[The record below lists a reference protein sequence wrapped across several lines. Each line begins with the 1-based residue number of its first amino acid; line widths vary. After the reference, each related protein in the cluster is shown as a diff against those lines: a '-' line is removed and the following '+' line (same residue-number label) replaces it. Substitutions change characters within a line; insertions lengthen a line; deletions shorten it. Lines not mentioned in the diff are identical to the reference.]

1 MKVSSPRVMVK
12 VEWGNH
18 QAIGKLGLMS
28 VGYGMHQ
35 AWIYST
41 MFDDGS
47 VFGIAPVGFGFFNEG
62 MSLAYIVSIIVY
74 SLLLLVCASMASRAA
89 NLMWRTSTLVTCA
102 IVTCIGT
109 LLLIP
114 PEAGPLSA
122 WIQAISGLLTGVGS
136 TMLLLAWGVAFSNR
150 EGTTIAINGALA
162 IMVGFA
168 IYSYVIHQLPYPVGA
183 TISAAI
189 PLAEAAMLYRL
200 KTTRPQDGPNGV
212 LSSALPINVS
222 GFVMRF
228 GLPVL
233 FLGFALGIMRQSS
246 VSSVLTGATASDLSF
261 MFVTAFFATLLLPT
275 VFLVMGDNAP
285 LHSFFRPLIPFI
297 AITALFIPVASGS
310 DSVWATG
317 ILLMGYMTF
326 EAMMWIFFG
335 QLSERFRLPAV
346 FVYGLGR
353 GLLGLGALAGSL
365 LPILSNG
372 VVAESSFGSG
382 IVILLLVVMMM
393 FAFSLLPDEK
403 EIRNLVRM
411 NPKMRAEVESAQRE
425 LDQEFSAAAAQR
437 LTEAQRDA
445 VIGIDGGDGEEEGLV
460 AGLLDDEEEAAV
472 RRRMAEAA
480 GAGFAAGSAA
490 AAVPGASAELQGGT
504 AAAGAPGA
512 SEAASSRPASSPSA
526 ARLAM
531 EQPRA
536 AQPEGDGEAKVGRFK
551 KKCEAVADTF
561 MLSRRETEVLFYLA
575 RGFKSTYIQEKLF
588 ISEGTAKTHIR
599 HIYRKV
605 DVHNQSDLM
614 KLVNSVEL

>member
-1 MKVSSPRVMVK
+1 MKVSSPRIMVK

-18 QAIGKLGLMS
+18 EAIGKLGLMS

-47 VFGIAPVGFGFFNEG
+47 VFGISPVGFGFFNEG
-62 MSLAYIVSIIVY
+62 MSLAYITSIIVY
-74 SLLLLVCASMASRAA
+74 SILLLVCASIAQKTASF
-89 NLMWRTSTLVTCA
+89 MWRTSTLVACA
-102 IVTCIGT
+102 AMTSIGT
-109 LLLIP
+109 LFLIP
-114 PEAGPLSA
+114 PEAGGISV
-122 WIQAISGLLTGVGS
+122 WVQAASGLLTGVGS

-168 IYSYVIHQLPYPVGA
+168 IYSYVIHQLPYPAGA
-183 TISAAI
+183 GISALI
-189 PLAEAAMLYRL
+189 PLLEAAMLYRL
-200 KTTRPQDGPNGV
+200 KTSRPQDGPNGV
-212 LSSALPINVS
+212 LDSVLPINVS
-222 GFVMRF
+222 GFVVRF

-246 VSSVLTGATASDLSF
+246 VSTVLTGATSSDLSF
-261 MFVTAFFATLLLPT
+261 MFVTAFFATLLLLT
-275 VFLVMGDNAP
+275 VFLALGDNAP
-285 LHSFFRPLIPFI
+285 LHNFFRPLIPFI
-297 AITALFIPVASGS
+297 AITALFIPVASET

-353 GLLGLGALAGSL
+353 GLLGLGTLVGSL

-372 VVAESSFGSG
+372 IVTESSFGPG
-382 IVILLLVVMMM
+382 IVISLLVVMMM

-403 EIRNLVRM
+403 EIRSLVRM
-411 NPKMRAEVESAQRE
+411 SPKMRAEVESVQRE
-425 LDQEFSAAAAQR
+425 IEQGWAGQATPLTAAQQDR
-437 LTEAQRDA
+437 
-445 VIGIDGGDGEEEGLV
+445 VIGIDGGDEEDGA
-460 AGLLDDEEEAAV
+460 AGLEASAAPMAALAETAALEAIGAAAAPAGTAEGFVAAGDAATAAPMPAVEEAAAM
-472 RRRMAEAA
+472 R
-480 GAGFAAGSAA
+480 G
-490 AAVPGASAELQGGT
+490 P
-504 AAAGAPGA
+504 
-512 SEAASSRPASSPSA
+512 RPQPSA

-531 EQPRA
+531 EQPRS
-536 AQPEGDGEAKVGRFK
+536 AQPEGEKEAKVGRFK
-551 KKCEAVADTF
+551 LKCEAVADTF

>member
-1 MKVSSPRVMVK
+1 MKVSSPRIMVK
-12 VEWGNH
+12 VEWGNRE
-18 QAIGKLGLMS
+18 AIGKLGLMS
-28 VGYGMHQ
+28 IGYGMHQ

-47 VFGIAPVGFGFFNEG
+47 VFGIVPVGFGFFNEG
-62 MSLAYIVSIIVY
+62 MSVAYITSIVVY
-74 SLLLLVCASMASRAA
+74 SLLLLVCAALAKKAA
-89 NLMWRTSTLVTCA
+89 DFMWRTSTLVACA
-102 IVTCIGT
+102 VITCIGT

-114 PEAGPLSA
+114 PEMGPMGA
-122 WIQAISGLLTGVGS
+122 WVQVASGLLTGVGS

-150 EGTTIAINGALA
+150 EGTTIAINGAIA

-168 IYSYVIHQLPYPVGA
+168 VYSYAIHQIPYPVGA
-183 TISAAI
+183 AISAAI
-189 PLAEAAMLYRL
+189 PLIEAVLLYRL

-212 LSSALPINVS
+212 MDSSLPINVS
-222 GFVMRF
+222 GFVVRF

-246 VSSVLTGATASDLSF
+246 VATVLTGATASDLSF
-261 MFVTAFFATLLLPT
+261 MFVTAFFATLLLLT
-275 VFLVMGDNAP
+275 VFLAMGGNAS

-297 AITALFIPVASGS
+297 AITALFIPVASEG
-310 DSVWATG
+310 DSVFATG
-317 ILLMGYMTF
+317 VLLMGYMTF

-353 GLLGLGALAGSL
+353 GLLGIGTLVGSL
-365 LPILSNG
+365 LPILSSG
-372 VVAESSFGSG
+372 IVAESFFGPG

-403 EIRNLVRM
+403 EIRSLVRM
-411 NPKMRAEVESAQRE
+411 NPKMRAEVESVQRE
-425 LDQEFSAAAAQR
+425 IEQGATTQVSAPLTTAQMDR
-437 LTEAQRDA
+437 E
-445 VIGIDGGDGEEEGLV
+445 IGIDSDEDDGPQLATGE
-460 AGLLDDEEEAAV
+460 
-472 RRRMAEAA
+472 R
-480 GAGFAAGSAA
+480 SAA
-490 AAVPGASAELQGGT
+490 DERPVTSD
-504 AAAGAPGA
+504 APGGGSDVA
-512 SEAASSRPASSPSA
+512 TARPKPAVAEEKRVQPAAPSA

-536 AQPEGDGEAKVGRFK
+536 AAQPEAEREAKAGRFK
-551 KKCEAVADTF
+551 LKCEAVADTF

>member
-1 MKVSSPRVMVK
+1 MKVSSPRIMVK
-12 VEWGNH
+12 VEWRNH
-18 QAIGKLGLMS
+18 EAIGKLGLMS

-47 VFGIAPVGFGFFNEG
+47 VFGISPVGFGFFNEG
-62 MSLAYIVSIIVY
+62 MSLAYITSIVVY
-74 SLLLLVCASMASRAA
+74 SLLLLVCASVAQRAA
-89 NLMWRTSTLVTCA
+89 DFMWRTSTLVGCALMTC
-102 IVTCIGT
+102 VGT
-109 LLLIP
+109 LFLIP
-114 PEAGPLSA
+114 PEMGAASVWVQVA
-122 WIQAISGLLTGVGS
+122 SGLLTGVGS

-150 EGTTIAINGALA
+150 ESTTIAINGALA

-168 IYSYVIHQLPYPVGA
+168 IYSYVIHQLSYPVGA
-183 TISAAI
+183 AISAAI
-189 PLAEAAMLYRL
+189 PLLEAAMLYQL
-200 KTTRPQDGPNGV
+200 KHTRPQDGPNGV
-212 LSSALPINVS
+212 LNSGLPINVS
-222 GFVMRF
+222 GFVVRF

-233 FLGFALGIMRQSS
+233 LLGFALGIMRQSS
-246 VSSVLTGATASDLSF
+246 VATVLTGATASDLSF
-261 MFVTAFFATLLLPT
+261 MFVTAFFATLLLLA
-275 VFLVMGDNAP
+275 VFLASGDNAP
-285 LHSFFRPLIPFI
+285 LHSVFRPLIPFI
-297 AITALFIPVASGS
+297 AITAMFIPVASQT

-353 GLLGLGALAGSL
+353 GLLGLGALVGSL
-365 LPILSNG
+365 LPILSSRF
-372 VVAESSFGSG
+372 VAESSFGPG

-403 EIRNLVRM
+403 EIRRLVRM
-411 NPKMRAEVESAQRE
+411 NPKMRAEVESVQRE
-425 LDQEFSAAAAQR
+425 IEQEATAQASASLTTAQLDRE
-437 LTEAQRDA
+437 
-445 VIGIDGGDGEEEGLV
+445 IGIDSDEDDGSQPASGEQPAADERPVAPDAPSGGSD
-460 AGLLDDEEEAAV
+460 
-472 RRRMAEAA
+472 
-480 GAGFAAGSAA
+480 AA
-490 AAVPGASAELQGGT
+490 ARPKV
-504 AAAGAPGA
+504 AAA
-512 SEAASSRPASSPSA
+512 EEKRVQAAAPSA

-536 AQPEGDGEAKVGRFK
+536 AAQPEAEREAKAGRFK
-551 KKCEAVADTF
+551 LKCEAVADTF

>member
-1 MKVSSPRVMVK
+1 MKVSSPRIMVK
-12 VEWGNH
+12 VEWRNH
-18 QAIGKLGLMS
+18 EAIGKLGLMS

-47 VFGIAPVGFGFFNEG
+47 VFGISPVGFGFFNEG
-62 MSLAYIVSIIVY
+62 MSLAYITSIIVY
-74 SLLLLVCASMASRAA
+74 SLLLLVCASIAQKAA
-89 NLMWRTSTLVTCA
+89 DFMWRTSTLVGCALMTC
-102 IVTCIGT
+102 VGT
-109 LLLIP
+109 LFLIP
-114 PEAGPLSA
+114 PEVGVASV
-122 WIQAISGLLTGVGS
+122 WIQVASGLLTGVGS

-168 IYSYVIHQLPYPVGA
+168 VYSYVIHQLPYPAGA
-183 TISAAI
+183 IISALI
-189 PLAEAAMLYRL
+189 PLLEAGMLYQL
-200 KTTRPQDGPNGV
+200 KSTRQQDGPNGV
-212 LSSALPINVS
+212 LNSVLPINVS
-222 GFVMRF
+222 GFVVRF

-233 FLGFALGIMRQSS
+233 LLGFALGIMRQSS
-246 VSSVLTGATASDLSF
+246 VATVLTGATSSDLSF
-261 MFVTAFFATLLLPT
+261 MFVTAFFATLLLLT
-275 VFLVMGDNAP
+275 VFLAFGDNAP
-285 LHSFFRPLIPFI
+285 LHSVFRPLIPFI
-297 AITALFIPVASGS
+297 AITALFIPLASQA

-326 EAMMWIFFG
+326 EATMWIFFG

-365 LPILSNG
+365 LPILSSRL
-372 VVAESSFGSG
+372 VAESSFGPG

-403 EIRNLVRM
+403 EIRRLVRM

-425 LDQEFSAAAAQR
+425 IESD
-437 LTEAQRDA
+437 
-445 VIGIDGGDGEEEGLV
+445 
-460 AGLLDDEEEAAV
+460 
-472 RRRMAEAA
+472 
-480 GAGFAAGSAA
+480 FAAGSQPAM
-490 AAVPGASAELQGGT
+490 T
-504 AAAGAPGA
+504 AAQQDAAHGIDGADA
-512 SEAASSRPASSPSA
+512 DEAFPMPVSGPDEAKQPAEQAKPSDSSRPAADEVAPTADPLPVIASSPVSTHASRPATPSA

-531 EQPRA
+531 EQPRS
-536 AQPEGDGEAKVGRFK
+536 AQAQAEGEQEAKRGRFK
-551 KKCEAVADTF
+551 LKCEAVADTF

-575 RGFKSTYIQEKLF
+575 RGYKSTYIQEKLY

>member
-47 VFGIAPVGFGFFNEG
+47 VFGIAPVGFGFFNGG

-246 VSSVLTGATASDLSF
+246 VLTGATASDLSF
-261 MFVTAFFATLLLPT
+261 MFVTAFFATLLLLT